1 MSNGITFLHSHSGL
15 ERNLRFPKHT
25 VLVDA
30 KFANMFSGEPCVPF
44 IHNSIEYVKV
54 NVLSFVKKGGV
65 FKNLSE

>member
-30 KFANMFSGEPCVPF
+30 KFANMFSGGPCVPF
-44 IHNSIEYVKV
+44 THNSIEYVEV
-54 NVLSFVKKGGV
+54 NILSFVKKGGV
-65 FKNLSE
+65 FKNISE

>member
-1 MSNGITFLHSHSGL
+1 MSHGLIFLHSHSGL

-30 KFANMFSGEPCVPF
+30 KFAYMFSGEPCVPF
-44 IHNSIEYVKV
+44 THNRIEYVKV
-54 NVLSFVKKGGV
+54 SILSFVKKGGV